1 MNLSRKLLLA
11 LIVGI
16 VMACVV
22 PPKPASPWH
31 DDYVHTEGW
40 ASHSWKLRGIATW
53 FDATKNHA
61 WYTRKNRWG
70 KAIKYYIA
78 AGPALRKLIPNK
90 WLMKPVAVR
99 ITSRLTGKSVIAY
112 VVDWCSCG
120 GYRKDPKDTRVADLA
135 PALFKK
141 LGLSLGRGIM
151 NVVITL
157 P

>member
-1 MNLSRKLLLA
+1 MSLTKKLLLA

-22 PPKPASPWH
+22 PAKQPVAWH

-40 ASHSWKLRGIATW
+40 AIHSWKLRGIATW

-61 WYTRKNRWG
+61 WYTRQNKWG
-70 KAIKYYIA
+70 KAITYYIA
-78 AGPALRKLIPNK
+78 AGPALRHVIPNK

-112 VVDWCSCG
+112 VVDWCGCLG
-120 GYRKDPKDTRVADLA
+120 AAKDPNDTRVADLA
-135 PALFKK
+135 PALFQK
-141 LGLSLGRGIM
+141 LGLRLGRGIM
-151 NVVITL
+151 DVVITL